1 MLVASIILVSL
12 VGPSTGRGGLLRRI
26 ATQCEASERL
36 FEANFSRRE
45 DLNRDRWPDQWQR
58 KTGRQHPAFV
68 KMEITTKAQ
77 GTEEEVQAIR
87 RSLGQWF
94 VAIQQN
100 RLPGDVFTEAIPE
113 QVDRFLESSVF
124 NPCLE
129 IQMNGGSAQ
138 VDGPVVPVVPLQ
150 AYRLD
155 AQVACELRDSFEAKI
170 ALVWL
175 NAGGEE
181 IGVVSSEAI
190 NQSCTWRHLQL
201 DKIENIPEGTRFAK
215 VRLRVDP
222 TSTNA
227 IVGTAQFDSI
237 VFSRIPRLDLEMIPE
252 SRIVAVGEEVTLRCK
267 MDSIDNEANRFT
279 LRVADHNGQIV
290 WASDSPLSNSQIII
304 PPELKNLSDL
314 DKQPASL
321 QPATSQPATSQTAD
335 SSKRSR
341 TIEWKV
347 PLAQPGFYRFFV
359 DALEGSPV
367 RFTKST
373 TAIAY
378 TKSNQPKVR
387 GISNRKLGWT
397 MPTVGSDVT
406 LNDLP
411 ALLGFSSVGRVKLS
425 IWLAAPKTRS
435 EQSMDWLTETLTAR
449 NVDCCGV
456 IAPEPAWLRAE
467 KAAAGLSES
476 TNPSSSAAKFAKYDP
491 SPTAASPSY
500 FSANRGGIS
509 TEPLSEILDDTRAFD
524 SMFLPLWTKA
534 SLFLINY
541 QVGWDHDLSLADNGR
556 RKEILDKLSSQ
567 VRKYAPESQII
578 VPWDALA
585 VRPDREGKSAYS
597 LNRLMFVSQPSLTG
611 VELAR
616 LANDEN
622 QKSKSGNWVSL
633 DPIDSKKYST
643 EDRIRD
649 LLQRIIALHSS
660 GLETGWIS
668 NPCDEAIGIL
678 DARGRPEE
686 LLLPFRTIS
695 QALDGA
701 DDFFSFPMDQPF
713 VENTLYRANQS
724 DHMVLWA
731 YQPQWVN
738 AQWGD
743 RWSAT
748 DIWGRSVKIRRDEA
762 SSINAKQVYVDRW
775 PVLVKDIDRDTIKWQ
790 MDVRIK
796 NPIIEN
802 RIGQSDPILLS
813 VNNPSDKLVEGKL
826 KIVSA
831 ALFPNGVAEK
841 DFVIESSTTKTIEV
855 PIVLRRDVS
864 QSSEPIEI
872 VFKLNGTPPVQFSV
886 RKSLSLGLKNFQLET
901 QSRFDDQGRL
911 IIEMTMTNS
920 SGQASTFNC
929 TVHVP
934 DRPRQRIQVINLQER
949 ATKSII
955 LPDGAQYRGKSLLIR
970 CEEIGTGRI
979 LNQRVTIPN

>member
-1 MLVASIILVSL
+1 MLVASFILVSL

-26 ATQCEASERL
+26 ATQCEAAERI
-36 FEANFSRRE
+36 FEASFSRRE

-87 RSLGQWF
+87 RSLAQWF

-100 RLPGDVFTEAIPE
+100 RLPGDVFTEAVPE
-113 QVDRFLESSVF
+113 QVDSFLESSVF
-124 NPCLE
+124 NPCLQ

-138 VDGPVVPVVPLQ
+138 VDGPLVPVISQQ

-155 AQVACELRDSFEAKI
+155 AQIACELRDPFEAKI
-170 ALVWL
+170 SIVWL
-175 NAGGEE
+175 DSGGEE
-181 IGVVSSEAI
+181 IGVVSSDAI
-190 NQSCTWRHLQL
+190 NQSCTWRQIQV
-201 DKIENIPEGTRFAK
+201 DKIENIPEGSRFAK
-215 VRLRVDP
+215 VRLHVDP

-227 IVGTAQFDSI
+227 IVGTVQFDSI
-237 VFSRIPRLDLEMIPE
+237 ALSRIPRLDLQMIPD
-252 SRIVAVGEEVTLRCK
+252 SRIVSVGETVLLRCK
-267 MDSIDNEANRFT
+267 MDAIDNEASRFT

-290 WASDSPLSNSQIII
+290 WESDSPLSNSQISI
-304 PPELKNLSDL
+304 PPESKILVSRD
-314 DKQPASL
+314 Q
-321 QPATSQPATSQTAD
+321 QPATLQTVSLQTDD

-347 PLAQPGFYRFFV
+347 PLNQPGFYRFLV
-359 DALEGSPV
+359 DASEGSPV

-378 TKSNQPKVR
+378 TKSSQQKVR
-387 GISNRKLGWT
+387 AISNRKLGWT

-425 IWLAAPKTRS
+425 IWLAAPKTRA
-435 EQSMDWLTETLTAR
+435 EQSIDWLTETLTAR

-456 IAPEPAWLRAE
+456 IAPEPAWLLAE

-476 TNPSSSAAKFAKYDP
+476 TNPSSTASKFARYEQAPKFP
-491 SPTAASPSY
+491 SLSSFGSKLGSIREGTP
-500 FSANRGGIS
+500 
-509 TEPLSEILDDTRAFD
+509 TEPLAEILDNTRAFD
-524 SMFLPLWTKA
+524 SLFLPLWTKA

-541 QVGWDHDLSLADNGR
+541 QVGWDHDLSLADNSR

-585 VRPDREGKSAYS
+585 VLPDREGKSAYS
-597 LNRLMFVSQPSLTG
+597 LNRLMFVSEPSLTG

-616 LANDEN
+616 LADDEN
-622 QKSKSGNWVSL
+622 QKGKPGNWVSL
-633 DPIDSKKYST
+633 DPIDSKKYSA

-649 LLQRIIALHSS
+649 LLQRTIALHSS

-678 DARGRPEE
+678 DPRGRPEE

-695 QALDGA
+695 QALEGA
-701 DDFFSFPMDQPF
+701 DDFFSFPMEQPF
-713 VENTLYRANQS
+713 VQNSLFRENQS
-724 DHMVLWA
+724 DHMFLWA
-731 YQPQWVN
+731 YQPQWVD

-748 DIWGRSVKIRRDEA
+748 DIWGRPVNTRRDAA
-762 SSINAKQVYVDRW
+762 SSINAKQLYVDRW
-775 PVLVKDIDRDTIKWQ
+775 PVLVKDVDRDMIKWQ
-790 MDVRIK
+790 MDVHIK

-813 VNNPSDKLVEGKL
+813 VHNPADKPLEGRL
-826 KIVSA
+826 KIVSP
-831 ALFPNGVAEK
+831 ALFQNGVAEK
-841 DFVIESSTTKTIEV
+841 DFVIESTTTKTIEV
-855 PIVLRRDVS
+855 PILLRRDVS

-872 VFKLNGTPPVQFSV
+872 VFELNGTPSVQFSV

-901 QSRFDDQGRL
+901 QSRFDDRGRL

-920 SGQASTFNC
+920 SGQASTFDC
-929 TVHVP
+929 TIHVP
-934 DRPRQRIQVINLQER
+934 DRPRQRVQVINLLER

-955 LPDGAQYRGKSLLIR
+955 LSDGAQYRGKSLLIR
-970 CEEIGTGRI
+970 CEEIGTGRV